1 MGIFYMPKDGVC
13 GDFIPFYNSKRNC
26 YELYY
31 LHDYRGCN
39 GEGEG
44 TACRRIT
51 TTDMVNFTEEGEIL
65 PRGKREDQ
73 DLFCYTGCVVEHD
86 NRYHI
91 YYTGHNYHF
100 PEEGKRKEAVM
111 HATSID
117 GITWEKQPQDTFF
130 APDDREDIEQDD
142 WRDPF
147 VFYQEEEQKWWML
160 LCTRKKEGPSRRRG
174 ATGLLTSDDLVSWN
188 YKGSYWEPH
197 MCWCPECPDL
207 FQWGEYWYFI
217 YSTFNETEGL
227 RTYYRI
233 SKSSRGPWK
242 NPGNNCF
249 DGRAFYAGK
258 TASDGRDRYLFGW
271 NPTKTGN
278 TDNGIWQWGGNL
290 IVHKLRQE
298 EDGSL
303 SVSMPEK
310 LMEAYGKEQPICL
323 QPIHGMYEEQDD
335 GFVLKEQSGV
345 GSILI
350 SDISEECMIT
360 FDILLSQGT
369 DSAGIMVK
377 VTDEG
382 AGGYYIR
389 LEPQRNRFLFD
400 REPCY
405 PHEKAE
411 IERFVEIPAEKWHSV
426 KVILDGTCMLAYLD
440 DKYAL
445 SARMY
450 DFNSDKIM
458 FFVNDGEAGIRNLK
472 IRRKNEK
479 NNLWRS

>member
-1 MGIFYMPKDGVC
+1 
-13 GDFIPFYNSKRNC
+13 
-26 YELYY
+26 
-31 LHDYRGCN
+31 
-39 GEGEG
+39 
-44 TACRRIT
+44 
-51 TTDMVNFTEEGEIL
+51 
-65 PRGKREDQ
+65 
-73 DLFCYTGCVVEHD
+73 
-86 NRYHI
+86 
-91 YYTGHNYHF
+91 
-100 PEEGKRKEAVM
+100 
-111 HATSID
+111 
-117 GITWEKQPQDTFF
+117 
-130 APDDREDIEQDD
+130 
-142 WRDPF
+142 
-147 VFYQEEEQKWWML
+147 
-160 LCTRKKEGPSRRRG
+160 
-174 ATGLLTSDDLVSWN
+174 
-188 YKGSYWEPH
+188 